1 MIRLFYISAPSD
13 SPRFYQT
20 SIETDSLATAEA
32 FLRIYEGAVD
42 ARQIFARLNDVHVH
56 RFETCAEGGYPILGI
71 ERLLPELLKDDSE

>member
-20 SIETDSLATAEA
+20 SIETDSLQTARS
-32 FLRIYEGAVD
+32 FLFIYDGPVHVSQA
-42 ARQIFARLNDVHVH
+42 AARLNDLSVH
-56 RFETCAEGGYPILGI
+56 RFETCAPGGYPILGF